1 MAWCRQPASQRMWCD
16 TQPLM
21 GGVSHGWSD
30 SQPRR
35 GCIGMSPRLYRCVG
49 CLSEAGSI
57 CLRVIRLLGVGDT
70 YRKNSQLGLATGARI
85 TIGQRE
91 CRGIDIADG
100 IGKIGETNGTLS

>member
-1 MAWCRQPASQRMWCD
+1 MAWCRRPASQRMWCD

-70 YRKNSQLGLATGARI
+70 YRKNSQLGFATGARI

-91 CRGIDIADG
+91 C
-100 IGKIGETNGTLS
+100 